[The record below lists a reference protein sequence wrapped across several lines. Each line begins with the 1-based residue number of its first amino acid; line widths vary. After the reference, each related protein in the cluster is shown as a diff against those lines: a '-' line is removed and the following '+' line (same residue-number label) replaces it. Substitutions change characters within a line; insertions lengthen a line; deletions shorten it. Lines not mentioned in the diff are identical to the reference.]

1 MRTTIDLPAS
11 LIRAAKARAA
21 ALFAALAPTLHLGGY
36 RLAAKVR
43 SGPTVLYVW
52 EDAGRV

>member
-1 MRTTIDLPAS
+1 MLFEDRRSSFFAT
-11 LIRAAKARAA
+11 